1 MELPKEDG
9 VQAQPGSKRFYAL
22 EQLGDHSYTISLV
35 AESFKV
41 YRTQIAQLLKTD
53 QLENI

>member
-22 EQLGDHSYTISLV
+22 EQLGDLSYSALSLRGMT
-35 AESFKV
+35 K
-41 YRTQIAQLLKTD
+41 
-53 QLENI
+53 

>member
-41 YRTQIAQLLKTD
+41 YRTQIAQLLNEQKK
-53 QLENI
+53 EAA